1 MATRILRSIPEGA
14 LQPLAWPQLG
24 PSVQEFEQ
32 QMLAPSPPPHRSE
45 PPGQHRPDSPEHAC
59 SPQDCRQR
67 EQWEARL
74 QAEIEAA
81 RRESF
86 QQGVE
91 EGRRQ
96 ASGQLQ
102 AEFARLARAIEEAAG
117 LKSRIRAAAE
127 RELVELALA
136 IARRVLRRELQV
148 DADAVLGLAKAA
160 LEKASMREITE
171 VRLHPALAA
180 PVRAH
185 LARIGA
191 PETIEVRED
200 PTLEPGALLLET
212 SRGTIDASLDTQLDE
227 IGRGLADALH
237 PGGRP

>member
-1 MATRILRSIPEGA
+1 MATRILRSISEGA
-14 LQPLAWPQLG
+14 VQPLAWPQLG
-24 PSVQEFEQ
+24 PSVQEAER
-32 QMLAPSPPPHRSE
+32 QMLAAPAQPPRPAEPPHSAG
-45 PPGQHRPDSPEHAC
+45 PPSSARGEEHA
-59 SPQDCRQR
+59 
-67 EQWEARL
+67 QWEARL
-74 QAEIEAA
+74 QAEIEAV

-86 QQGVE
+86 QRGLE

-96 ASGQLQ
+96 ASEQLQ

-117 LKSRIRAAAE
+117 LKPRLRAAAE

-136 IARRVLRRELQV
+136 IARRVLRRELHV

-200 PTLEPGALLLET
+200 PSLEPGALLLET